1 MEESCNPVGSKV
13 WWRFGRFMSG
23 CGAPYGDYLYACF
36 RNAVIAEMVEEFDCL
51 ESAVLAAAE
60 RLKEANRVRG

>member
-1 MEESCNPVGSKV
+1 
-13 WWRFGRFMSG
+13 MSS
-23 CGAPYGDYLYACF
+23 CGAPYGDYLYARL
-36 RNAVIAEMVEEFDCL
+36 RNVVPAEMVEEFDCL